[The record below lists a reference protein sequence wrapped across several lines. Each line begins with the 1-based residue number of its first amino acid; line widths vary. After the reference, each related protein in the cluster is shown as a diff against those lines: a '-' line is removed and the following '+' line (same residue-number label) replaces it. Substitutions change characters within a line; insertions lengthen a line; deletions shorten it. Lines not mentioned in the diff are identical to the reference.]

1 MVVDGSCVSRR
12 EPFAA
17 LDCAML
23 HFAQDDDEET
33 GPMLLCDG
41 CNKGTHLKCVTQ
53 AITSHRLSHQR
64 LIDGA

>member
-1 MVVDGSCVSRR
+1 
-12 EPFAA
+12 
-17 LDCAML
+17 ML